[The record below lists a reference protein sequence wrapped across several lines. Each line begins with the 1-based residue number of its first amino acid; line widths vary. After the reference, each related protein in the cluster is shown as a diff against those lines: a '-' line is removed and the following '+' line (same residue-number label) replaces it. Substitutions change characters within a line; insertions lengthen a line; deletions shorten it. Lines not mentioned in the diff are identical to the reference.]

1 MTHLDMLQQLKDR
14 GFVIMLE
21 TSGAVWKLFVS
32 ENAEKEELY
41 IDYSL
46 ESLIGVV
53 YSDYN
58 LIK

>member
-1 MTHLDMLQQLKDR
+1 MLQQLKDR